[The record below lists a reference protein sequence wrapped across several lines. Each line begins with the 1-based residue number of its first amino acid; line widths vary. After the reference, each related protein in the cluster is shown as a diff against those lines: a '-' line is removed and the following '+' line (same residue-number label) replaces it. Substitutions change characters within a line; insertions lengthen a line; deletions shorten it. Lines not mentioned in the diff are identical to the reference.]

1 MSTDTWRLHY
11 TYLIGAGVLALAFG
25 LLLLH
30 TPDISGESKLAF
42 VTFVAGIVLGFVFN
56 RESSVSAARAQ
67 ERAIEQGANGGI
79 RESTLTGQAT
89 PGVLRDQVAPPPP

>member
-56 RESSVSAARAQ
+56 RETQ